1 MDIRG
6 VRTTAQF
13 SSKIFYPKEAGKP
26 HLWTSDNL
34 SNYTFSKDKYNFKA
48 DGCSMDL
55 SEDGKTYTIKSN
67 TNKQAV
73 VDLKITLDAPG
84 FAAGKNGV
92 STFGT
97 DPAKPWGHM
106 KHLFW
111 PRCKTEGSI
120 MTKEGPIDFKG
131 RGMAIHA
138 IQGMKPHFAGKSPS
152 YVLHVRK
159 S

>member
-1 MDIRG
+1 MAIRG

-13 SSKIFYPKEAGKP
+13 SSKIFYPKEAGTP

-34 SNYTFSKDKYNFKA
+34 NNYTFSKDKLNFKA

-55 SEDGKTYTIKSN
+55 TEDGKSYVIKSS
-67 TNKQAV
+67 TNKKAL
-73 VDLKITLDAPG
+73 VDLKFTQSAPG
-84 FAAGKNGV
+84 FAVGKNGV

-97 DPAKPWGHM
+97 DAAKPWGHM

-111 PRCKTEGSI
+111 PRCQVEGTI

-131 RGMAIHA
+131 RGMAVHA
-138 IQGMKPHFAGKSPS
+138 IQGMKPHFAGIFF
-152 YVLHVRK
+152 HVTHRHRNC
-159 S
+159 

>member
-1 MDIRG
+1 MVFRG

-13 SSKIFYPKEAGKP
+13 SSKIFYPKEAGKA

-34 SNYTFSKDKYNFKA
+34 SNYTFSQDKYNFKA

-55 SEDGKTYTIKSN
+55 SEDGKTYTIKSS
-67 TNKQAV
+67 TNKQAL
-73 VDLKITLDAPG
+73 VDLKFTLAAPG
-84 FAAGKNGV
+84 FAAGKNGT

-111 PRCKTEGSI
+111 PRCKVEGSI

-131 RGMAIHA
+131 TGMAVHA
-138 IQGMKPHFAGKSPS
+138 IQGMKPHFAGKAFLCI
-152 YVLHVRK
+152 YQQHRN
-159 S
+159 